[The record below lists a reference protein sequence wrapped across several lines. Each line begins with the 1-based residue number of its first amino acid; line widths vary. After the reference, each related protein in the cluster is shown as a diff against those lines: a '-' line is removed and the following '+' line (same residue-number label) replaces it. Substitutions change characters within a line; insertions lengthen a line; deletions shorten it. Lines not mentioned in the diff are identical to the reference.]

1 MFMKIDYIIF
11 QIKNIM
17 RQNKINQ
24 IQLSNKSLVPLQ
36 TTREI
41 FRGKT
46 KNPRIETIQ
55 ALIKGIEQLTG
66 ENLSYLLSNN
76 KSEEQKNLYITKNK
90 ANIFDSDGKL
100 TEINISPENV
110 NTIIAVIRTIETEQK
125 SKTKRNITPIFIKPE
140 GNEEE
145 LIPAVARSK
154 DNAVK
159 SIYLT
164 PEEIED
170 ILSERVKKDE

>member
-1 MFMKIDYIIF
+1 MTIEEIKKYMK
-11 QIKNIM
+11 KNNIT
-17 RQNKINQ
+17 QNKLAEKSQ
-24 IQLSNKSLVPLQ
+24 IPLGSLRNLFSYRV
-36 TTREI
+36 
-41 FRGKT
+41 
-46 KNPRIETIQ
+46 KNPGLETINKITK
-55 ALIKGIEQLTG
+55 ALEEITG
-66 ENLSYLLSNN
+66 ENILTLLN
-76 KSEEQKNLYITKNK
+76 KNDNTQTYTTKNK
-90 ANIFDSDGKL
+90 ANIFDSEGKL

-159 SIYLT
+159 GLYLT
-164 PEEIED
+164 
-170 ILSERVKKDE
+170 KKEV

>member
-1 MFMKIDYIIF
+1 MVIDNIRTFMDSKKIKQTEIAKITGLK
-11 QIKNIM
+11 INT
-17 RQNKINQ
+17 INQ
-24 IQLSNKSLVPLQ
+24 IFCG
-36 TTREI
+36 R
-41 FRGKT
+41 T
-46 KNPRIETIQ
+46 KNPRIETIHTI
-55 ALIKGIEQLTG
+55 IKGIEQLTG
-66 ENLSYLLSNN
+66 ENLSYLLSDNTSN
-76 KSEEQKNLYITKNK
+76 EQKNLYTTKNK
-90 ANIFDSDGKL
+90 ANIFDSEGKL

-164 PEEIED
+164 PEEVED
-170 ILSERVKKDE
+170 ILSQRVKKDE

>member
-1 MFMKIDYIIF
+1 MTIEEIKKYMKLNNITQKTLAEKSQIPLGSLRNLFSYR
-11 QIKNIM
+11 IKNPGLETI
-17 RQNKINQ
+17 NKIT
-24 IQLSNKSLVPLQ
+24 KSLE
-36 TTREI
+36 EI
-41 FRGKT
+41 
-46 KNPRIETIQ
+46 
-55 ALIKGIEQLTG
+55 TG
-66 ENLSYLLSNN
+66 ENILTLLNRSNDN
-76 KSEEQKNLYITKNK
+76 QTYTTKNK
-90 ANIFDSDGKL
+90 ANIFDNDGKL

-164 PEEIED
+164 PEEVED
-170 ILSERVKKDE
+170 ILSQRVKKDE